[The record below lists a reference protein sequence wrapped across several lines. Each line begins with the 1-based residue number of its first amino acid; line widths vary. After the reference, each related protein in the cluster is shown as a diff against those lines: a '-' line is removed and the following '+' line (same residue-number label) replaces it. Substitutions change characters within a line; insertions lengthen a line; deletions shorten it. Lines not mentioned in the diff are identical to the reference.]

1 MKRLKLQTGANLVE
15 FALVTPLLLILV
27 FGIADMSLAL
37 FDKAVITNASREG
50 ARAGM
55 VFRPPTRVD
64 DSEIRAVVN
73 NYCATYLV
81 TFGNSTP
88 TTTISRTGTGQNS
101 GDLLTVSV
109 AFTYDYVVLSRLI
122 PGLRS
127 LNLTATTVMRM
138 E

>member
-55 VFRPPTRVD
+55 VFKVPRLTD
-64 DSEIRAVVN
+64 TEIQTVVN
-73 NYCATYLV
+73 NYCSTYLV

-88 TTTISRTGTGQNS
+88 ATTIQRTGTGQNS
-101 GDLLTVSV
+101 GDRLTVTV
-109 AFTYDYVVLSRLI
+109 RFTYNYAVLSRLI
-122 PGLRS
+122 PGLGN
-127 LNLTATTVMRM
+127 LNLVATTVMRM

>member
-1 MKRLKLQTGANLVE
+1 MRRLKLQTGANLVE

-27 FGIADMSLAL
+27 FGIADVSLAL

-64 DSEIRAVVN
+64 NSEIQSVVN
-73 NYCATYLV
+73 NYCSTYLV
-81 TFGNSTP
+81 TFGNSVP
-88 TTTISRTGTGQNS
+88 TTTISRTGQQS
-101 GDLLTVSV
+101 GALLSVSV
-109 AFTYDYVVLSRLI
+109 AFNYEYVVLSRLI
-122 PGLRS
+122 PGLSS
-127 LNLTATTVMRM
+127 LNLTTTTVMRL